1 MGFTTYRYIQ
11 DANGNTRV
19 LGPPPESAYDG
30 LVPEPAPGPGR
41 FTASDFVGD
50 LDSFLGGGA
59 GLPSRP
65 QVPLPGLTPP
75 SADPVAGRG
84 FLEMADSPVPRS
96 SYGPDPISG
105 EGFVELPDTPLPGS
119 SYVSEPFSGDGF
131 AEFPTPP
138 DPSRN
143 RIWNRES
150 GRVQD
155 LAKGIADNGFTP
167 GAGVALTPAELAG
180 ASDWM
185 EERLNAGNTWANA
198 PIGVAA
204 DSPDFAKVVDDES
217 GIAFVQA
224 NNLATGDPSLDSMM
238 AIQKAD
244 AGGPTIPPLAMLS
257 RREGQFLFNPIHR
270 DITPGDSVEFGQE
283 IGTLRRSSQELVSLE
298 EYNALGE
305 NLFGDENVAKLME
318 DLRDSLQEGS
328 ITLEQANQMTELLA
342 LNQMNHKNLVERADQ
357 MRDELQPGL
366 SWFNDILTEAAI
378 QGQYSGNRTY
388 EEIASLPPTAFQIL
402 TTKSLNG
409 LQAAHDKR
417 EEARQKELDALAEE
431 ALAEAGEVGARPTEY
446 SNNSAW
452 GYEANGML
460 NLRDPDIGL
469 VSRFSYQGEDELV
482 ANFENFT
489 KPRQFQ
495 DFFGGYL
502 FNYSP
507 LQPNLPLMTAGDVT
521 KLDEGDIG
529 IEEFANNAQL
539 FLDQIA
545 VAEIPDNQ
553 KAYDN
558 FVTNGVPARQITIQ
572 VTPENMRILL
582 LNAIESYMNNDD
594 IYDSDYFSRFGE
606 IVNSDFVRK
615 GALDDIY
622 NRTRQNISADV
633 ARQPEEVGQLFGPFG
648 DYGRVTGER
657 TTTLEP
663 GQ

>member
-1 MGFTTYRYIQ
+1 MGFTSYRYIQ
-11 DANGNTRV
+11 DANGNTKV
-19 LGPPPESAYDG
+19 LGPPPESAFDG

-41 FTASDFVGD
+41 FAAEDFVGN

-75 SADPVAGRG
+75 STDPVVGRG

-185 EERLNAGNTWANA
+185 EERLNAGKTWANA

-217 GIAFVQA
+217 GMAFAQA
-224 NNLATGDPSLDSMM
+224 NSLATGDPSLDSMM

-244 AGGPTIPPLAMLS
+244 AGGPTIPPLVMLS
-257 RREGQFLFNPIHR
+257 RAEGQFLFNPIHR
-270 DITPGDSVEFGQE
+270 DITPGDSVGFGQE

-318 DLRDSLQEGS
+318 DLNESLQEGS

-342 LNQMNHKNLVERADQ
+342 LNRMNHENLVERERQ
-357 MRDELQPGL
+357 MRNELQPGL
-366 SWFNDILTEAAI
+366 SWFNDVLLEADI
-378 QGQYSGNRTY
+378 QGQYSGNKTY
-388 EEIASLPPTAFQIL
+388 EQIASLPPAAFQIL
-402 TTKSLNG
+402 ATKSLNG

-417 EEARQKELDALAEE
+417 EEVRQKELDALAEE

-446 SNNSAW
+446 ADSSAW
-452 GYEANGML
+452 GYEANGIL
-460 NLRDPDIGL
+460 NLSNPDIGL
-469 VSRFSYQGEDELV
+469 MNTFDYQGNDELV

-507 LQPNLPLMTAGDVT
+507 LQPNLPLMTEEALQDL
-521 KLDEGDIG
+521 KNERID

-539 FLDQIA
+539 FLGQLS
-545 VAEIPDNQ
+545 VQEIPDYE
-553 KAYDN
+553 KALAAWEA
-558 FVTNGVPARQITIQ
+558 GVPADQITIP

-582 LNAIESYMNNDD
+582 LKAIESYMNNDD
-594 IYDSDYFSRFGE
+594 IYDVDHFSRFGE
-606 IVNSDFVRK
+606 IVNTDDSALR
-615 GALDDIY
+615 GAL
-622 NRTRQNISADV
+622 TRIHERARQDLSADV
-633 ARQPEEVGQLFGPFG
+633 AKQPQEVGNLFTSLQLYG
-648 DYGRVTGER
+648 DVTRAR

>member
-1 MGFTTYRYIQ
+1 
-11 DANGNTRV
+11 
-19 LGPPPESAYDG
+19 
-30 LVPEPAPGPGR
+30 
-41 FTASDFVGD
+41 
-50 LDSFLGGGA
+50 
-59 GLPSRP
+59 
-65 QVPLPGLTPP
+65 
-75 SADPVAGRG
+75 
-84 FLEMADSPVPRS
+84 
-96 SYGPDPISG
+96 
-105 EGFVELPDTPLPGS
+105 
-119 SYVSEPFSGDGF
+119 
-131 AEFPTPP
+131 
-138 DPSRN
+138 
-143 RIWNRES
+143 
-150 GRVQD
+150 
-155 LAKGIADNGFTP
+155 
-167 GAGVALTPAELAG
+167 
-180 ASDWM
+180 
-185 EERLNAGNTWANA
+185 
-198 PIGVAA
+198 
-204 DSPDFAKVVDDES
+204 
-217 GIAFVQA
+217 
-224 NNLATGDPSLDSMM
+224 
-238 AIQKAD
+238 
-244 AGGPTIPPLAMLS
+244 
-257 RREGQFLFNPIHR
+257 
-270 DITPGDSVEFGQE
+270 
-283 IGTLRRSSQELVSLE
+283 
-298 EYNALGE
+298 
-305 NLFGDENVAKLME
+305 
-318 DLRDSLQEGS
+318 
-328 ITLEQANQMTELLA
+328 
-342 LNQMNHKNLVERADQ
+342 
-357 MRDELQPGL
+357 
-366 SWFNDILTEAAI
+366 
-378 QGQYSGNRTY
+378 
-388 EEIASLPPTAFQIL
+388 
-402 TTKSLNG
+402 
-409 LQAAHDKR
+409 
-417 EEARQKELDALAEE
+417 
-431 ALAEAGEVGARPTEY
+431 
-446 SNNSAW
+446 
-452 GYEANGML
+452 ML

-507 LQPNLPLMTAGDVT
+507 LQPNLPLMTGGDLA
-521 KLDEGDIG
+521 KLKEGDIG